1 MNFQWLLQ
9 NETQNETFVSSD
21 AIKTRIGWRTIQNA
35 ILRAAVSRSWSEH
48 FQENFCDEVLTR
60 FQLADHCMK
69 SVRIRSCFWSVF
81 SYIRTEYRKIRTK
94 NNSVFGHF
102 SCSVLETYLKW
113 QYATGTLL
121 QILQN
126 KIWNGCRDKSA
137 EMDQTPQWSSRKKL
151 FLEGVNGS
159 NPFNIFAKTCEVCR
173 SSGLFILWLQN

>member
-48 FQENFCDEVLTR
+48 FQENFCDEIKVLTR

-102 SCSVLETYLKW
+102 SCSVMHLKYCNFGLPNNSFLRW
-113 QYATGTLL
+113 VKWKYY
-121 QILQN
+121 N
-126 KIWNGCRDKSA
+126 KSFHNDLT
-137 EMDQTPQWSSRKKL
+137 Q
-151 FLEGVNGS
+151 
-159 NPFNIFAKTCEVCR
+159 
-173 SSGLFILWLQN
+173 